1 MRKMQIRPTVVAA
14 AVSVMLSGC
23 GGGGGGGGPGGSGGN
38 PYLRSSVPYHTPVR
52 AGTFQPHTVSGPQAA
67 VTDIFA
73 RDLNNDAVDEVVIGG
88 RMTAQTNVANHGSTN
103 LQIYG
108 WNTGRFASETTQWFS
123 GTDNQILGSEP
134 AIKFGD
140 FNGDGRIDM
149 FVAPSTDMT
158 LYGPGVA
165 YLNAG
170 NRFSRSNINFG
181 NMWAHDVAV
190 TDLNGDGF
198 ADIFVPD
205 YNMRPAVAFGSASGV
220 FTVVAATTNQTG
232 ASGVSVADFLG
243 NGTKTLVMS
252 DAGQGTFNRSDT
264 NLYSWS
270 TASGSLVLTAVSALP
285 ENRFYLTK
293 WDSVR
298 TSSGV
303 TGHEVRN
310 LAHDF
315 NGDGRTDV
323 IVIST
328 MPKGTNAHGYTEVQ
342 FLRNNGGGNFSDV
355 TDTVLSAFNTNKS
368 ATYQPLLI
376 DVNNDGLLDI
386 FMSATDYTG
395 QASTSVLV
403 ATREGVFVEQY
414 TSTFADFATQI
425 KNQNTLGS
433 YNTSGTQAMNI
444 IRGPNNVN
452 YLVSTVQYVDA
463 GTTQTAVYLAQ
474 IGTFGTVTA
483 QASVATLQSTW
494 PWMSAVTANDSLA
507 RTALTNF
514 AGYDSA
520 IHGNGIIDLW
530 SALNPI
536 GGLGISL
543 DGRTGPRRSI
553 EGLISVPG
561 LDGRA
566 LSNIAAVD
574 ALGRNFA
581 VDLSS
586 MNTQPGFMPVN
597 YSMSNHTDVTQNW
610 SSRFIAGAE
619 KNLPGFSVVGHDQD
633 NFSSS
638 MTTRQF
644 GWDSA
649 WTHRIGITRM
659 SGSPWLGFSG
669 IFGKVQN
676 STMLDFTATRTWS
689 EGFFAQAGVIQTA
702 TQFSP
707 GLVTDITPV
716 WAGYAVTGWQDRD
729 WTVYT
734 GLQPTIF
741 AGDITL
747 RLPTSVDQAGTMHYT
762 EHKFNIRNQPVA
774 FAGMERRWQQRQHS
788 VKFSG
793 VINDQG
799 TYQTRLSYSYDF
811 Q

>member
-1 MRKMQIRPTVVAA
+1 MRKMPIRPTVVAA

-23 GGGGGGGGPGGSGGN
+23 GGGGGGGGPGGGN

-88 RMTAQTNVANHGSTN
+88 RMTAQTNVVNHGSTN

-108 WNTGRFASETTQWFS
+108 WNTGRFASETTTWFS
-123 GTDNQILGSEP
+123 GTDNQVLGSEP

-181 NMWAHDVAV
+181 NVWAHDVAV

-205 YNMRPAVAFGSASGV
+205 YNMRPAVAFGSASGA
-220 FTVVAATTNQTG
+220 FTVVSATANQTG

-270 TASGSLVLTAVSALP
+270 TATGSLVLTAVSALP

-298 TSSGV
+298 AAAGV

-342 FLRNNGGGNFSDV
+342 FLRNNGGGNFTDV
-355 TDTVLSAFNTNKS
+355 TDTVLSGFNTNKS

-414 TSTFADFATQI
+414 TSTFADFAQQI

-433 YNTSGTQAMNI
+433 YNASGTQAMNI

-452 YLVSTVQYVDA
+452 YLVSTVQYFDA
-463 GTTQTAVYLAQ
+463 SNTTQTAVYLAQ
-474 IGTFGTVTA
+474 IGSFGTVTA

-514 AGYDSA
+514 AGYDPA

-543 DGRTGPRRSI
+543 EGRTGYRRLIQGS
-553 EGLISVPG
+553 ISVPG
-561 LDGRA
+561 LHNHA
-566 LSNIAAVD
+566 LANLSAVD
-574 ALGRNFA
+574 ALGRNFQ
-581 VDLSS
+581 VDLSG
-586 MNTQPGFMPVN
+586 MATQPGFMPIN
-597 YSMSNHTDVTQNW
+597 YSMNTSTDVTQNW
-610 SSRFIAGAE
+610 SSRFIAGTE
-619 KNLPGFSVVGHDQD
+619 KSLPGFSVVGHDQD

-649 WTHRIGITRM
+649 WTHRMGVTRM
-659 SGSPWLGFSG
+659 GGSPWVGFSG
-669 IFGKVQN
+669 IFGQIQN

-689 EGFFAQAGVIQTA
+689 EGFFAQAGVIQTT

-707 GLVTDITPV
+707 GLVTDITPI
-716 WAGYAVTGWQDRD
+716 WAGYAVTGWQDRN

-741 AGDITL
+741 AGDMTL
-747 RLPTSVDQAGTMHYT
+747 RLPTSVDRTGTMHYT
-762 EHKFNIRNQPVA
+762 EHKFNIRNQPVT

-793 VINDQG
+793 VVNDQG

>member
-1 MRKMQIRPTVVAA
+1 MRKIQIRLTVVAS
-14 AVSVMLSGC
+14 AVSVMLAGC
-23 GGGGGGGGPGGSGGN
+23 GGGGGGGGPGGGGN

-52 AGTFQPHTVSGPQAA
+52 AGTFQPHTVSGPQASVA
-67 VTDIFA
+67 DIFA

-88 RMTAQTNVANHGSTN
+88 RMTAQTNVANHGSSN

-108 WNTGRFASETTQWFS
+108 WNTGRFASETTSWFS

-170 NRFSRSNINFG
+170 NRFTRSNINFG
-181 NMWAHDVAV
+181 NVWAHDVAV

-205 YNMRPAVAFGSASGV
+205 YNMRPAVAFGSASGA
-220 FTVVAATTNQTG
+220 FTVVTATTNQTG

-270 TASGSLVLTAVSALP
+270 TATGSLVLTAVAALP
-285 ENRFYLTK
+285 ENRFYLSK

-298 TSSGV
+298 TSAGV

-310 LAHDF
+310 LAYDF

-328 MPKGTNAHGYTEVQ
+328 MPQGTNAHGYTEVQ

-355 TDTVLSAFNTNKS
+355 TDSELSGFNTNKS
-368 ATYQPLLI
+368 ATYQPMLI

-386 FMSATDYTG
+386 FMSATDYSG

-425 KNQNTLGS
+425 KNLNTIGS
-433 YNTSGTQAMNI
+433 GNHGGTQVMNI

-494 PWMSAVTANDSLA
+494 PWMSAVTANESLA

-514 AGYDSA
+514 AGYDAA

-553 EGLISVPG
+553 EGSISVPG

-566 LSNIAAVD
+566 LSNISAVD
-574 ALGRNFA
+574 GLGRNFA
-581 VDLSS
+581 VDLSG
-586 MNTQPGFMPVN
+586 MTTQPGFMPVN
-597 YSMSNHTDVTQNW
+597 YSMSNGTDVTQNW

-619 KNLPGFSVVGHDQD
+619 KSLPGFSIAGDNQD

-638 MTTRQF
+638 VTTRQF
-644 GWDSA
+644 GWNSA
-649 WTHRIGITRM
+649 WTHRIGVTRM
-659 SGSPWLGFSG
+659 SGSPWFGFSG

-689 EGFFAQAGVIQTA
+689 EGFFAQAGMIQTA

-707 GLVTDITPV
+707 GLVTDITPI
-716 WAGYAVTGWQDRD
+716 WAGYAVTGWQDQA

-734 GLQPTIF
+734 GLQPTVF
-741 AGDITL
+741 AGSMTL
-747 RLPTSVDQAGTMHYT
+747 RLPTSVDQAGVMHYT

-793 VINDQG
+793 VVNDQG
-799 TYQTRLSYSYDF
+799 TYQTRLAYSYDF